1 MQKLPT
7 MIMSYVIEADWPNR
21 KLTTGNCAYFTK
33 MDSKLDIPHYEI
45 GIIFDFLNFSQPL
58 KLILMVFWC

>member
-21 KLTTGNCAYFTK
+21 KLTTGNYPYFTK
-33 MDSKLDIPHYEI
+33 MD
-45 GIIFDFLNFSQPL
+45 
-58 KLILMVFWC
+58 